1 MTAKSTATVW
11 QKTPK
16 RPDGFHGRN
25 ASRRPEEGDGS
36 VIHERSMASAVCL
49 PAPWT
54 VFLCVLAS
62 VVAVLRCLLAVCLLL
77 LAVCLRLASIGWRG
91 YAAGGVRSRHGLDE
105 PIKGRR
111 REAPSTGI
119 GRAGLAW

>member
-25 ASRRPEEGDGS
+25 ASRRPEEGFGS
-36 VIHERSMASAVCL
+36 VTHERFMASAVCL

-62 VVAVLRCLLAVCLLL
+62 VVAVWR
-77 LAVCLRLASIGWRG
+77 RLGIGWRG
-91 YAAGGVRSRHGLDE
+91 YAAEGFAHGMDV
-105 PIKGRR
+105 
-111 REAPSTGI
+111 A
-119 GRAGLAW
+119 